1 MENLSDIA
9 KLLVNNDRFI
19 SVVEENMK
27 IIMKDGK
34 VDSYDIPIIME
45 IVMDCYNNLGKIK
58 VTYDELPDILQE
70 VVKYIFEKYDIVPDD
85 EEEKFEKM
93 INSIITLIML
103 KPNIKKKCLKLKSI
117 LCKKICN

>member
-34 VDSYDIPIIME
+34 VDSYDIPLIME
-45 IVMDCYNNLGKIK
+45 IVMDCYNNLGKVK
-58 VTYDELPDILQE
+58 VTYDELPDILLE

-117 LCKKICN
+117 LCKKIYN